1 MKVSELI
8 AELQKYPQN
17 TEISFTNDDTLDE
30 LTIEGIYYTP
40 ENEPEMVSDFV
51 DIKLKGEE
59 DSEKMTEVV
68 INVCFGG
75 FGLSEEGVREYLKRK
90 GKTLFVKKDGCFNH
104 YYTSPDM
111 TRESYFSEY
120 DIKRDDPD
128 LVAVVKELGERAN
141 DRCSKLSIITVP
153 ANVQWTIEEYDGSE
167 TVEEVHRSFY

>member
-1 MKVSELI
+1 MKMSELI
-8 AELQKYPQN
+8 AELSKYPQN
-17 TEISFTNDDTLDE
+17 TEISFTHDDTLDE

-40 ENEPEMVSDFV
+40 ENEPEMVSDYV
-51 DIKLKGEE
+51 DIRLKREE
-59 DSEKMTEVV
+59 DSKEITEVV
-68 INVCFGG
+68 INICFGG

-90 GKTLFVKKDGCFNH
+90 GKTLFVAKDRCFNH

-141 DRCSKLSIITVP
+141 GDCASLRVVEVP
-153 ANVQWTIEEYDGSE
+153 ANVDWTIEEYDGRES
-167 TVEEVHRSFY
+167 VEEFHRSFY

>member
-1 MKVSELI
+1 MKIKELI
-8 AELQKYPQN
+8 TELQKYPQN
-17 TEISFTNDDTLDE
+17 TEISFTHDNTLDK

-40 ENEPEMVSDFV
+40 ENEPEYV
-51 DIKLKGEE
+51 DIRLKGEE
-59 DSEKMTEVV
+59 DSDKMTEVV

-90 GKTLFVKKDGCFNH
+90 GKTLYVKSDKYHFKH

-111 TRESYFSEY
+111 TDKSYFY
-120 DIKRDDPD
+120 DRDIKRDDPD
-128 LVAVVKELGERAN
+128 LVAVVKELGKKAN
-141 DRCSKLSIITVP
+141 GDCASLYIVKVP